1 MTSPTGPVTDA
12 EMAEAAHG
20 VHDAARGYAMTD
32 STFTREEIDLFRQWF
47 DAVED
52 TQNPAAPYLE
62 DADYA
67 LAGRIA
73 EMLGTRAPK
82 RRKPARPI

>member
-1 MTSPTGPVTDA
+1 MVLYARLVAPVR
-12 EMAEAAHG
+12 G
-20 VHDAARGYAMTD
+20 VHDAERGYAMTD

-67 LAGRIA
+67 LAGRVA
-73 EMLGTRAPK
+73 EILGTRAPK
-82 RRKPARPI
+82 RRKARPAHLRNRAG